1 MSAYIGQGVESA
13 FRRVA
18 LSVAMKIPQICIH
31 LEVSYLPH
39 GWMIASS
46 PVVDTTEYSVM
57 HSCDAVSNN
66 NNINN
71 SSHSSSSSS
80 VGAGSQPSSSSS
92 PNSINSFSMNMA
104 SLDRQERKSMTFI
117 KNRYINYWTGAE
129 TNELPLAY
137 APTGYKFIFLIT

>member
-1 MSAYIGQGVESA
+1 VESA
-13 FRRVA
+13 FRRVV

-57 HSCDAVSNN
+57 HPCDANN
-66 NNINN
+66 NNN
-71 SSHSSSSSS
+71 SSSSS
-80 VGAGSQPSSSSS
+80 VGAGSQSSSSS
-92 PNSINSFSMNMA
+92 GPNSINSFCMNMA

-137 APTGYKFIFLIT
+137 APTGYKYSTYYSIIFLIT

>member
-1 MSAYIGQGVESA
+1 MESA
-13 FRRVA
+13 FRRVV

-57 HSCDAVSNN
+57 HSCDAGSNNNSNN
-66 NNINN
+66 NNSSHN
-71 SSHSSSSSS
+71 SSNSC
-80 VGAGSQPSSSSS
+80 VGAGSQSSSSS
-92 PNSINSFSMNMA
+92 GPNSINSFSMNMA

-137 APTGYKFIFLIT
+137 APTGYKYSTYYSIIFLIT

>member
-1 MSAYIGQGVESA
+1 VESA
-13 FRRVA
+13 FRRVV

-39 GWMIASS
+39 GWMIAN
-46 PVVDTTEYSVM
+46 TTEYSVM
-57 HSCDAVSNN
+57 HSCDANSNN
-66 NNINN
+66 NNNN
-71 SSHSSSSSS
+71 SSHNSSSSS
-80 VGAGSQPSSSSS
+80 VGAGSQSSSSSS

-104 SLDRQERKSMTFI
+104 SLDRQERMSMTFI

-137 APTGYKFIFLIT
+137 APTGYKYSTYYSIIFLIT